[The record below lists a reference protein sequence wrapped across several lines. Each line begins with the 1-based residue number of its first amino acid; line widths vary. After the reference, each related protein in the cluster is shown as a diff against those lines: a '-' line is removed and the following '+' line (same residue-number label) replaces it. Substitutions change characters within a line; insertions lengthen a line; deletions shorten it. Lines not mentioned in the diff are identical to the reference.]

1 MPRRPRRPTRP
12 CFFKQWVLL
21 CHNWARRLT
30 DTATPKKAIKH
41 HLNLWPCSHEGKVTL
56 PEGLSW
62 LQATL
67 TWGGG
72 QSLPSPCKTAFPGF
86 LRQCI
91 PWRMR
96 DEQTRSDHV
105 TRNAKAREKART
117 WYSREV
123 LARHAKTKLA
133 DKRGILLVKAFRCW
147 RSCHLQRRSVLW
159 VSAFVHV

>member
-1 MPRRPRRPTRP
+1 MTRRPTIELDGLQTPPRP
-12 CFFKQWVLL
+12 SK
-21 CHNWARRLT
+21 RLT
-30 DTATPKKAIKH
+30 SSKPLALFT
-41 HLNLWPCSHEGKVTL
+41 VTL

-133 DKRGILLVKAFRCW
+133 DKRGTLLVKAFRCW